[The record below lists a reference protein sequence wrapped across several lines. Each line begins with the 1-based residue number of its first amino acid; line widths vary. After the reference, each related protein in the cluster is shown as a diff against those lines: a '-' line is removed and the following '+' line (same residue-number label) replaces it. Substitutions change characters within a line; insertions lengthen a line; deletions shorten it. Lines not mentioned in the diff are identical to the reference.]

1 MRLRECFLRAGKR
14 IAEGKLEH
22 SCPAAAA
29 FSTTARRLY
38 VRVMSDTGHLFARD
52 IEKAAN
58 AKSDQ
63 RACRELRVWLLCI
76 RAACCDDTRCV
87 PPLRNGIHRVI
98 CLSPEIF

>member
-1 MRLRECFLRAGKR
+1 MRLRDCFLRTAKR
-14 IAEGKLEH
+14 IAEGKVEH
-22 SCPAAAA
+22 SCAGAA

-63 RACRELRVWLLCI
+63 RACRELRVWLLCMM
-76 RAACCDDTRCV
+76 AACCDDMRGDTQ
-87 PPLRNGIHRVI
+87 LRKVSSEFNVCKR
-98 CLSPEIF
+98 

>member
-1 MRLRECFLRAGKR
+1 MRLRDCFLRAAKR
-14 IAEGKLEH
+14 IAEGKVEH
-22 SCPAAAA
+22 SCPAVAA

-63 RACRELRVWLLCI
+63 RACRELRVWLLCMM
-76 RAACCDDTRCV
+76 AACCDDMRGDTQ
-87 PPLRNGIHRVI
+87 LRKVSSEFNVCKR
-98 CLSPEIF
+98 